1 MSSKYKFQDQRKL
14 YFVSFSVVNWI
25 DVFTRKYYRDI
36 FLDSLRFCQENKGL
50 EIYAW
55 CIMSNH
61 VHLIIGTS
69 QMPMQDIIRD
79 LKKFTS
85 VKIIEAIKE
94 NQQESRKEWLLW
106 MFERAGKKNSNN
118 TNYQFW
124 QQDNHPIELSNNE
137 MMTQKLNYIHHN
149 PVEAGIVLSSEEY
162 LYSSAKNYAGM
173 KEYLIEI
180 LYID

>member
-14 YFVSFSVVNWI
+14 YFVLFSVVNWI

-79 LKKFTS
+79 LKKYTS

-106 MFERAGKKNSNN
+106 LFERAGKKNPNN

-137 MMTQKLNYIHHN
+137 MMTQKLNYIHQN

-173 KEYLIEI
+173 KDYLIEI

>member
-36 FLDSLRFCQENKGL
+36 FLESLRFCQENKGL

-69 QMPMQDIIRD
+69 QMPMQDIIPN
-79 LKKFTS
+79 TY
-85 VKIIEAIKE
+85 IK
-94 NQQESRKEWLLW
+94 
-106 MFERAGKKNSNN
+106 
-118 TNYQFW
+118 
-124 QQDNHPIELSNNE
+124 
-137 MMTQKLNYIHHN
+137 
-149 PVEAGIVLSSEEY
+149 
-162 LYSSAKNYAGM
+162 
-173 KEYLIEI
+173 
-180 LYID
+180 

>member
-1 MSSKYKFQDQRKL
+1 MFL
-14 YFVSFSVVNWI
+14 LENIIGIF
-25 DVFTRKYYRDI
+25 
-36 FLDSLRFCQENKGL
+36 FLDSLRFCQGNKGL

-79 LKKFTS
+79 LKKYTS

-106 MFERAGKKNSNN
+106 MFERAGKKNPNN

-137 MMTQKLNYIHHN
+137 MMIQKLNYIHQN
-149 PVEAGIVLSSEEY
+149 PVEEGIVLSSEAY

-173 KEYLIEI
+173 KDYLIEI

>member
-1 MSSKYKFQDQRKL
+1 MFL
-14 YFVSFSVVNWI
+14 LENIIGIF
-25 DVFTRKYYRDI
+25 
-36 FLDSLRFCQENKGL
+36 FLDSLRFCQGNKGL

-69 QMPMQDIIRD
+69 QMPMQYILRD
-79 LKKFTS
+79 LKKYTS

-106 MFERAGKKNSNN
+106 MFERAGKKNPNN

-137 MMTQKLNYIHHN
+137 MMIQKLNYIHQN
-149 PVEAGIVLSSEEY
+149 PVEEGIVLSSEAY

-173 KEYLIEI
+173 KDYLIEI

>member
-1 MSSKYKFQDQRKL
+1 MFL
-14 YFVSFSVVNWI
+14 LENIIGIF
-25 DVFTRKYYRDI
+25 
-36 FLDSLRFCQENKGL
+36 FLDSLRFCQGNKGL

-79 LKKFTS
+79 LKKYTS

-137 MMTQKLNYIHHN
+137 MMIQKLNYIHQN
-149 PVEAGIVLSSEEY
+149 PVEEGIVLSSEAY

-173 KEYLIEI
+173 KDYLIEI
-180 LYID
+180 LYIH

>member
-25 DVFTRKYYRDI
+25 AVFTRKYYRDI

-69 QMPMQDIIRD
+69 QMPMQDIIPN
-79 LKKFTS
+79 TY
-85 VKIIEAIKE
+85 IK
-94 NQQESRKEWLLW
+94 
-106 MFERAGKKNSNN
+106 
-118 TNYQFW
+118 
-124 QQDNHPIELSNNE
+124 
-137 MMTQKLNYIHHN
+137 
-149 PVEAGIVLSSEEY
+149 
-162 LYSSAKNYAGM
+162 
-173 KEYLIEI
+173 
-180 LYID
+180 